1 MYISID
7 TLYGIYKPYSTA
19 AKILYTHLYT
29 TSNEIYGFSIYYI
42 RRTISMC
49 QAFGQRS
56 FRAII
61 KLN

>member
-29 TSNEIYGFSIYYI
+29 TSNEINS
-42 RRTISMC
+42 
-49 QAFGQRS
+49 
-56 FRAII
+56 
-61 KLN
+61 